1 MRKLGCEEAEPLLA
15 AFEANELDGVTSLAV
30 QEHLDECPLCQQRR
44 RWNAEADASLRR
56 LADTT
61 PAASSGLR
69 ARILA
74 IAQTERRV
82 IPARF
87 QYAALAVAAV
97 IIALLG
103 FASLWHFS
111 TPDAMAFVENHI
123 STLAKSEP
131 VELRTSDAVEAE
143 QWLRARL
150 PFAPIVPRTP
160 DYHLVGARLCE
171 VNKAPVAFLLYERDG
186 NRVSCFVTADSQTRL
201 RGFDA
206 TAANRVRLGTCDG
219 QNIAAWDADHSG
231 YLLVGDLP
239 RESLVAFANHAT
251 RQVPQQPADSE

>member
-1 MRKLGCEEAEPLLA
+1 MRKLGCEEAEPLLE

-44 RWNAEADASLRR
+44 SWNAEADASLRR

-61 PAASSGLR
+61 AAASSGLR
-69 ARILA
+69 ARVLA

-87 QYAALAVAAV
+87 QYAAIAVAAV
-97 IIALLG
+97 IITLLG
-103 FASLWHFS
+103 IASLWHFS

-143 QWLRARL
+143 QWLRGRL

-160 DYHLVGARLCE
+160 DYRLIGARLCE
-171 VNKAPVAFLLYERDG
+171 VNKAPVAFLLYEHDG
-186 NRVSCFVTADSQTRL
+186 KSVSCFVTAGSQTRL

-206 TAANRVRLGTCDG
+206 TAADRIRLGTCDG
-219 QNIAAWDADHSG
+219 KNVAAWDADHSG

-251 RQVPQQPADSE
+251 RKIPQQPADSE